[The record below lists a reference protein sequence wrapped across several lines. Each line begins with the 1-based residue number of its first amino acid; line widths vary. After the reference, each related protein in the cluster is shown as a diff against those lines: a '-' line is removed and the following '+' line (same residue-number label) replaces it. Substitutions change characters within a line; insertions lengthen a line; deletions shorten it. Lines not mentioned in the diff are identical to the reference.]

1 MPPGAPKKTQ
11 QQIKQEQAQL
21 QSDAVEMDSWIPS
34 DGITMAGTSA
44 YTSDMDSGM
53 SYSFGDLGQLDLFSE
68 EDMREKYPA
77 LKQAYEHY
85 QSILEVCKTKE
96 KEEDEN

>member
-1 MPPGAPKKTQ
+1 M
-11 QQIKQEQAQL
+11 
-21 QSDAVEMDSWIPS
+21 QSDAVEMDSWVPS
-34 DGITMAGTSA
+34 DGITMTGPA
-44 YTSDMDSGM
+44 YTTSSIDDQDSGM

-85 QSILEVCKTKE
+85 QSVLEVCKTKE
-96 KEEDEN
+96 KEDEN

>member
-1 MPPGAPKKTQ
+1 MGKSKK
-11 QQIKQEQAQL
+11 QIKQEQAQM
-21 QSDAVEMDSWIPS
+21 QSDAIEMDSWVPS
-34 DGITMAGTSA
+34 DGITMTGPA
-44 YTSDMDSGM
+44 YTTSSIDDLDSGM

-85 QSILEVCKTKE
+85 QSVLEVCKTKE
-96 KEEDEN
+96 KEDEN

>member
-1 MPPGAPKKTQ
+1 
-11 QQIKQEQAQL
+11 
-21 QSDAVEMDSWIPS
+21 
-34 DGITMAGTSA
+34 
-44 YTSDMDSGM
+44 M

>member
-1 MPPGAPKKTQ
+1 MAKSKK
-11 QQIKQEQAQL
+11 QIKQQQASMQA
-21 QSDAVEMDSWIPS
+21 DAIEMESWIPS
-34 DGITMAGTSA
+34 DGITMSGPTYTTS
-44 YTSDMDSGM
+44 SIDDLDNGM

-85 QSILEVCKTKE
+85 QSVLEVCKTKE
-96 KEEDEN
+96 KEDEN

>member
-1 MPPGAPKKTQ
+1 M
-11 QQIKQEQAQL
+11 QA
-21 QSDAVEMDSWIPS
+21 DAIEMESWIPS
-34 DGITMAGTSA
+34 DGITMSGPTYTTS
-44 YTSDMDSGM
+44 SIDDLDNGM

-85 QSILEVCKTKE
+85 QSVLEVCKTKE
-96 KEEDEN
+96 KEDEN

>member
-1 MPPGAPKKTQ
+1 MSGPTY
-11 QQIKQEQAQL
+11 
-21 QSDAVEMDSWIPS
+21 
-34 DGITMAGTSA
+34 TTS
-44 YTSDMDSGM
+44 SIDDLDSGM

-85 QSILEVCKTKE
+85 QSVLEVCKTKE
-96 KEEDEN
+96 KEDEN

>member
-34 DGITMAGTSA
+34 DGITMVGTSA

-96 KEEDEN
+96 KEDNED